1 MSSQWNWSIINV
13 SGHGQFHACVI
24 IDIDA
29 RELYD
34 WHQQSTWFY
43 ICRNRRYTDGTLDW
57 YPIARRY
64 APPVVLHEASEK
76 ADQTL
81 ALSNV
86 RCTSLLIPSNPPHF
100 CRLNS
105 LVDHQDQSRRNLGR
119 QCFYNRL
126 LGYILCPQLSTVVSQ
141 GNGGPSHLVPTPC
154 WEGSTRPV
162 KEIQVAEVHLRRQ
175 IISSQGTWMDRPW
188 IRLFYSRMAPIRLV
202 DVQR

>member
-1 MSSQWNWSIINV
+1 MGKWVSPNGSEHGKVEKVEEHEETSPLHNLLCHISSQWHDWSIINV
-13 SGHGQFHACVI
+13 SGHGQFHAYVI

-43 ICRNRRYTDGTLDW
+43 ICRNRRYTDGALDW

-64 APPVVLHEASEK
+64 ALPVVLHEAKEK

-81 ALSNV
+81 GLSNV
-86 RCTSLLIPSNPPHF
+86 RCTGLLIPSNPPHF

-119 QCFYNRL
+119 
-126 LGYILCPQLSTVVSQ
+126 
-141 GNGGPSHLVPTPC
+141 
-154 WEGSTRPV
+154 
-162 KEIQVAEVHLRRQ
+162 
-175 IISSQGTWMDRPW
+175 
-188 IRLFYSRMAPIRLV
+188 
-202 DVQR
+202 